1 MSSDSQRERQPSPG
15 FFRRTISVVTISGI
29 ILLATRLLLAP
40 IQSIRGASLD
50 SLSWFRIG
58 NVSEHVHAVSACMF
72 FALAIGAILAR
83 KGSESHRLFGKIAL
97 SILLVMC
104 FSAAA
109 LLLLISIEAPSN
121 IYHSVAMIND
131 NSIILLLLLM
141 SVFYGGISGYRWVAL
156 AQDKLDLDWAFGVFA
171 LMISLLSF
179 AMFPVVAYI
188 HPLTSADKGFPMT
201 PVAAGLLLIIQAVS
215 MLYFAVNDLQG
226 CKQDVKSQ
234 SDRLDRHVFRVM
246 LAVGASFTA
255 IVIIHLGPLIATN
268 KALVPLLYIVPP
280 AIFVAFT
287 LLMRQG
293 FKTSHGHSG

>member
-1 MSSDSQRERQPSPG
+1 MSLDLQRGRQLSPG
-15 FFRRTISVVTISGI
+15 FVRRTISVVTISGI

-40 IQSIRGASLD
+40 MQSIRGSNLD

-97 SILLVMC
+97 GILLVMC
-104 FSAAA
+104 ISAAA
-109 LLLLISIEAPSN
+109 LLLLISIEAPGN
-121 IYHSVAMIND
+121 IYHSVVMINE

-141 SVFYGGISGYRWVAL
+141 SVFYGGMSGYRWVAL

-179 AMFPVVAYI
+179 AMFPVVTFI
-188 HPLTSADKGFPMT
+188 KPLISANIGFPMT
-201 PVAAGLLLIIQAVS
+201 PVAAGIMLISQAIL
-215 MLYFAVNDLQG
+215 MLYFAVNDFQG
-226 CKQDVKSQ
+226 CNQDVKSQ

-246 LAVGASFTA
+246 LAAGSSFTA
-255 IVIIHLGPLIATN
+255 IFIIHLGPLIATN
-268 KALVPLLYIVPP
+268 KTLVPLLYIVPP
-280 AIFVAFT
+280 AIFFAYT

-293 FKTSHGHSG
+293 FKASQGHSS